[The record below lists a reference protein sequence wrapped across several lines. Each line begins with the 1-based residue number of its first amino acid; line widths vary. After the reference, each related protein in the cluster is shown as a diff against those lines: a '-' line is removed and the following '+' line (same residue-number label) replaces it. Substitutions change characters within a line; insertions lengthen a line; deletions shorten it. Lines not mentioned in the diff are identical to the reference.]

1 MLKHNTPLDIILL
14 AAGMSRRMGAQNKLL
29 LPFKN
34 STILETTIHNI
45 IDAGIGK
52 MTIVLG
58 HEADIVTPFL
68 QQFMQNINNP
78 NPLIVNNLNY
88 EKGMTTSIQ
97 MGVHASNLPFFSD
110 LNTRGTEGGYMICL
124 SDMPLIS
131 PEEYSYLAHQFSI
144 YLKKDKKAIVQ
155 PIYQGERGN
164 PTIFSK
170 IYKEDI
176 LNLTYPEGC
185 KPIVQ
190 AYKEHLYLVEMP
202 TPSVL
207 RDADTPEAYQ
217 ELIANRH

>member
-1 MLKHNTPLDIILL
+1 MINVIVL

-29 LPFKN
+29 LPFGN

-45 IDAGIGK
+45 MDAGIGK

-58 HEADIVTPFL
+58 HEADIIRQNLKKFEKLSNLDTPL
-68 QQFMQNINNP
+68 SICE
-78 NPLIVNNLNY
+78 NLNY

-97 MGVHASNLPFFSD
+97 AGIKA
-110 LNTRGTEGGYMICL
+110 TEIRNPKSEIGYMICL
-124 SDMPLIS
+124 SDMPLITT
-131 PEEYSYLAHQFSI
+131 EEYTYLANQFADF
-144 YLKKDKKAIVQ
+144 YRKDKRAIVQ
-155 PIYQGERGN
+155 PTYQGQRGN

-170 IYKEDI
+170 TYKDDI
-176 LNLTYPEGC
+176 LNLNHLDGC

-190 AYKEHLYLVEMP
+190 AHQNHLYFVEMP

-217 ELIANRH
+217 MLFV